1 MMIGVW
7 QQAGNAGGWHRI
19 AWLWKGAMRLGFV
32 LPMMA
37 AALICAMPRAQAMQ
51 AQNQVQN
58 QAQNQ
63 AEDEAPLSLSA
74 LDEGRTH
81 YLAGDYEAARKAWQ
95 PLADAGDPRALYNM
109 STLYRRGLG
118 VEADSDRAT
127 DFLRQSADQGFAE
140 AQYVL
145 ASQLFDAE
153 TADEAD
159 RQQAVRWW
167 LDAARHDHGLSQYRL
182 GLLYWN
188 GDAVARD
195 LVRGRAWMGLA
206 SQNGL
211 PEANEARETMDR
223 YLDVSQRREAETL
236 SPELLEPEESQIAT
250 GP

>member
-1 MMIGVW
+1 
-7 QQAGNAGGWHRI
+7 
-19 AWLWKGAMRLGFV
+19 
-32 LPMMA
+32 
-37 AALICAMPRAQAMQ
+37 
-51 AQNQVQN
+51 
-58 QAQNQ
+58 
-63 AEDEAPLSLSA
+63 
-74 LDEGRTH
+74 
-81 YLAGDYEAARKAWQ
+81 
-95 PLADAGDPRALYNM
+95 M

-250 GP
+250 GPSGDAEPSLAPAPATQPASQPAIRDADEQPGVTRMAERDEQGRTITPVPRPQSVGETAATS